1 MCCASE
7 ACITWVLRTNS
18 PCTAEMPMLLP
29 MLRIRL
35 NSAVPSLRIAPGSVA
50 KVSAAIGT

>member
-7 ACITWVLRTNS
+7 ACTSWVLRTNS
-18 PCTAEMPMLLP
+18 ACTVEMPMLLP

-35 NSAVPSLRIAPGSVA
+35 NNAVPSLRMAGDSVA
-50 KVSAAIGT
+50 KVRAAMGT